1 MQEYLNPKEKSLLDY
16 IYTRYTNT
24 MEVKFRIPINDYSDI
39 GVKNSDELRRLLM
52 ALCIRNY
59 IFFDFNTASNY
70 IYVQEITLTEKA
82 LNFFNAKQYKK
93 TREKVWIAK
102 AIGDFALKIIWI
114 NAICFTTKRI
124 TKLGYPFLRRRKRK
138 SFVRLCL
145 NPCGYCVFM
154 LLYL

>member
-24 MEVKFRIPINDYSDI
+24 MDVKFRIPINDYSDI

-93 TREKVWIAK
+93 TREKV
-102 AIGDFALKIIWI
+102 
-114 NAICFTTKRI
+114 
-124 TKLGYPFLRRRKRK
+124 
-138 SFVRLCL
+138 
-145 NPCGYCVFM
+145 
-154 LLYL
+154 